1 MVNVKKEGCTF
12 YSTKVSFKDSGE
24 QRVAYVDDTTDHLNL
39 FDRSARYTD
48 ISITKVSPTVEQAS
62 RLEAINSE
70 DLELAELWSSQVNDY
85 IQYGYVKN
93 SEVPVVGKFYEDSIE
108 TSKRHLLNKISEKVA
123 EHRYNKE
130 VNGANYGTYIVKTD
144 RESQATITSTVV
156 ALQAGL
162 VSNVEFK
169 FQNGWKTLDTT
180 EFFNVATI
188 ISGHVNNCF
197 KAENTTLTT
206 LGNLPLEELIPIV
219 YPEYN
224 MGMLNGEELVEE
236 QTAQEDVLDPIEMF
250 ESNYQSYYN

>member
-1 MVNVKKEGCTF
+1 MVNVKKEGCAF

-70 DLELAELWSSQVNDY
+70 DLELAELWSSDVNDY

-108 TSKRHLLNKISEKVA
+108 TSKQHLLSIIGEKVA

-130 VNGANYGTYIVKTD
+130 VNGAKYGEFIVKTD

-180 EFFNVATI
+180 EFFNVAKI
-188 ISGHVNNCF
+188 ISEHVNNCF
-197 KAENTTLTT
+197 KAENATLTT

-224 MGMLNGEELVEE
+224 MDMLNGEEE
-236 QTAQEDVLDPIEMF
+236 QTVQEDVLDPIEMF

>member
-1 MVNVKKEGCTF
+1 MVNVKKEGCEF
-12 YSTKVSFKDSGE
+12 FSKKISFRDSGE
-24 QRVAYVDDTTDHLNL
+24 QRIAYVNDTTDHLNL

-48 ISITKVSPTVEQAS
+48 ISITNVSPTVEQAS

-70 DLELAELWSSQVNDY
+70 DLELAEIWSSVVNDY

-108 TSKRHLLNKISEKVA
+108 TSKQYLLNKISEKVA

-130 VNGANYGTYIVKTD
+130 VNGAKYGTYIVKTD
-144 RESQATITSTVV
+144 RESQGTITSTVV

-162 VSNVEFK
+162 ISNVEFK

-180 EFFNVATI
+180 EFFNVAMI

-197 KAENTTLTT
+197 KAENSTLTT
-206 LGNLPLEELIPIV
+206 LSSLPLEELIPIV
-219 YPEYN
+219 YPEN
-224 MGMLNGEELVEE
+224 KMDMIDGEESVED
-236 QTAQEDVLDPIEMF
+236 TLDPIEMF

>member
-1 MVNVKKEGCTF
+1 MVNVKKEGCEF
-12 YSTKVSFKDSGE
+12 FSKKISFKDSGE
-24 QRVAYVDDTTDHLNL
+24 QRVAYVNDTTDHLNL

-48 ISITKVSPTVEQAS
+48 ISITEVSPTVEQAS

-70 DLELAELWSSQVNDY
+70 DLELAEIWSSVVNDY

-108 TSKRHLLNKISEKVA
+108 TSKQYLLNIISEKVA

-130 VNGANYGTYIVKTD
+130 VNGAKYGTYIVKTD

-162 VSNVEFK
+162 INSVEFK

-180 EFFNVATI
+180 EFFNVAMV

-206 LGNLPLEELIPIV
+206 LSNLPLEELIPIV
-219 YPEYN
+219 YSEN
-224 MGMLNGEELVEE
+224 KMDMIDGEEL
-236 QTAQEDVLDPIEMF
+236 TEDTLDPIEMF